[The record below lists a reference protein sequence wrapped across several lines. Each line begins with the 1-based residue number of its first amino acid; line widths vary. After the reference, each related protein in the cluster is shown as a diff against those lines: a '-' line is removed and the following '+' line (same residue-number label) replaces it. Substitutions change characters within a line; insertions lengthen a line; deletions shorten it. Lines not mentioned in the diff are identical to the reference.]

1 MRDVIRG
8 VEPFALEGRCL
19 NYLAV
24 DEDRVAAYGAAKQ
37 SRLVATKK
45 KYDPTGFSRLNP
57 GEMRAG
63 V

>member
-1 MRDVIRG
+1 VRDVIRG

-19 NYLAV
+19 NYPAA
-24 DEDRVAAYGAAKQ
+24 DEDPAAACGAAKQ
-37 SRLVATKK
+37 ARLVAIKK
-45 KYDPTGFSRLNP
+45 KYDPTKFFRLNA